1 MDGRLS
7 KQFQMTRLKAEEEKD
22 NRKVFEIPANG
33 SFRAVARAAAIR
45 HRIPVHMFEK
55 LVTVESNWN
64 PNALSHAGAIGLAQL
79 MPETAPW
86 PPIMLG
92 PVLWRNTVGCRRIK
106 RPKVTCAKSW
116 ANKN

>member
-1 MDGRLS
+1 LGIEDGRLS

-79 MPETAPW
+79 MPETASPVRELATC
-86 PPIMLG
+86 LG
-92 PVLWRNTVGCRRIK
+92 RL
-106 RPKVTCAKSW
+106 
-116 ANKN
+116 